1 DNIVNNNTTGSG
13 SVGKPDNVGS
23 NNDLL
28 NLVYDPISGTYKTL
42 ADVSAG
48 VGSVM
53 AQTLINTYIMRSFFI
68 DTVLDDAS
76 RLAYKHARVHKNNKD
91 LVGFSLDEHYH
102 GFILPYFSSNSIK
115 LLGNNDYSKG
125 NTKGILAGFHT
136 LRDIGMLGAYVGTE
150 QATMDTEDYFS
161 LKMQTIYG
169 GLKYSNILLQDE
181 LKEAFFKAHTKV
193 AYTKNDVNKFID
205 KGRKEASSNT
215 DTYGYGASMGAG
227 MNFYLDGVKN
237 VITPEVSL
245 NYEGGFTKAF
255 SMNGSGALSHE
266 RYYQSK
272 LNLFSSTASIKW
284 YNQWHPQIS
293 TSFEAG
299 ARINFN
305 PQVESRV
312 NFSNLKANETL
323 DLPRTY
329 QYAQASLIFSLAKD
343 LEMSFNYNGILSNSS
358 HSHTGYLQFDF
369 IF

>member
-1 DNIVNNNTTGSG
+1 
-13 SVGKPDNVGS
+13 
-23 NNDLL
+23 
-28 NLVYDPISGTYKTL
+28 
-42 ADVSAG
+42 
-48 VGSVM
+48 
-53 AQTLINTYIMRSFFI
+53 
-68 DTVLDDAS
+68 
-76 RLAYKHARVHKNNKD
+76 
-91 LVGFSLDEHYH
+91 
-102 GFILPYFSSNSIK
+102 
-115 LLGNNDYSKG
+115 
-125 NTKGILAGFHT
+125 
-136 LRDIGMLGAYVGTE
+136 
-150 QATMDTEDYFS
+150 
-161 LKMQTIYG
+161 
-169 GLKYSNILLQDE
+169 
-181 LKEAFFKAHTKV
+181 AHTKV

-343 LEMSFNYNGILSNSS
+343 LEMSFNYNGILSNNS